1 MVAPKQASVFTIPLL
16 LAASSTVAGLQS
28 SHGIVSRSEPG
39 NNEIV
44 NLALRL
50 DNEEQISIEAREASL
65 TLDARAKLQK
75 QPPKPKAEKA
85 KTAQQKP
92 AKLQK
97 KPPQNNKPKIDISKI
112 SSPKLISSSNPGVT
126 NFKSATQYHVPSY
139 KGPNGK
145 TVSDPKGWKVS
156 KRSRLQRRAKLQKQ
170 PPKPKAEKPKPAPK
184 PAKSKPAKLQKKP
197 PQNNKPKID
206 ISKISSPKLISSTHP
221 AVTQIKSATQY
232 HVPSYKGPN
241 GKTVSDPKGWKV
253 SKRSMLRRLSKRRK

>member
-1 MVAPKQASVFTIPLL
+1 MVASNQVSVFTIPLL
-16 LAASSTVAGLQS
+16 LVATSTVAGLQS

-50 DNEEQISIEAREASL
+50 DNEEEISIETREASL
-65 TLDARAKLQK
+65 TLEARAKLQK
-75 QPPKPKAEKA
+75 QPPKPKVEKP
-85 KTAQQKP
+85 KTAQSKP

-97 KPPQNNKPKIDISKI
+97 KPPQNNKPKIDKSKI

-126 NFKSATQYHVPSY
+126 SFKSATQYHVPSY
-139 KGPNGK
+139 KGPDGK
-145 TVSDPKGWKVS
+145 KVSDPKGWKVS

-170 PPKPKAEKPKPAPK
+170 PPKPKAEKPKPA
-184 PAKSKPAKLQKKP
+184 KLQKKP
-197 PQNNKPKID
+197 PQSNKPKID
-206 ISKISSPKLISSTHP
+206 KSKISSPKLISSTHP

-241 GKTVSDPKGWKV
+241 GKIVSDPKGWKV
-253 SKRSMLRRLSKRRK
+253 SKRSMLRRLSKRQK